1 MIPTRK
7 AQRPAS
13 VLSLLLP
20 MALVAL
26 TGCSTFNSNSTS
38 DNTRVAAVSAPATA
52 GADDINARLAEAA
65 QRTANALEN
74 LASVEQARTPELYT
88 PVVTDA
94 PPELRLLL
102 TVQWTGPWENLL
114 KTMSERVNY
123 SFRVIGKQPPTP
135 IIVTVD
141 AKQQPFVDVL
151 RSIGLQAAGRADLVL
166 DSQNKV
172 VEIRYAP
179 DTGR

>member
-1 MIPTRK
+1 MSHMR
-7 AQRPAS
+7 
-13 VLSLLLP
+13 LSRFALALP
-20 MALVAL
+20 LIALSL
-26 TGCSTFNSNSTS
+26 TGCGTYNDPNAEADHTIVTASGP
-38 DNTRVAAVSAPATA
+38 VGAPQ
-52 GADDINARLAEAA
+52 ADITARLAEAA
-65 QRTANALEN
+65 QRTATAVEN
-74 LASVEQARTPELYT
+74 LASIEQARTPELYT

-94 PPELRLLL
+94 PAELRLLL

-114 KTMSERVNY
+114 KVMAERVNY
-123 SFRVIGKQPPTP
+123 KFSVLGKAPPTP

-151 RSIGLQAAGRADLVL
+151 RNVGLQAAGRADLVL

-172 VEIRYAP
+172 VEVRYAP

>member
-1 MIPTRK
+1 MQITRQ
-7 AQRPAS
+7 APRSALIVPLA
-13 VLSLLLP
+13 LL
-20 MALVAL
+20 ALA
-26 TGCSTFNSNSTS
+26 GCSTVKDVEPVDTTRVEAVSTAPA
-38 DNTRVAAVSAPATA
+38 DNTAIT
-52 GADDINARLAEAA
+52 ARLAEAA

-74 LASVEQARTPELYT
+74 LASIEQARTPELYT

-94 PPELRLLL
+94 PPELRILL

-114 KTMSERVNY
+114 KTMAERVNY
-123 SFRVIGKQPPTP
+123 QFRVIGKQPPTP
-135 IIVTVD
+135 IVVTVD

-151 RSIGLQAAGRADLVL
+151 RNIGLQAAGRADLVL

-172 VEIRYAP
+172 VEVRYAP

>member
-1 MIPTRK
+1 MR
-7 AQRPAS
+7 
-13 VLSLLLP
+13 LSHSALILP
-20 MALVAL
+20 LAVVAL
-26 TGCSTFNSNSTS
+26 TGCSSWFRSSQPQSVT
-38 DNTRVAAVSAPATA
+38 VASSAPTN
-52 GADDINARLAEAA
+52 DPEISARLAEAA
-65 QRTANALEN
+65 QRTATAVEN

-94 PPELRLLL
+94 PPELRVNV
-102 TVQWTGPWENLL
+102 TVAWTGPWENLL
-114 KTMSERVNY
+114 YTLSERVGY
-123 SFRVIGKQPPTP
+123 KFQAIGKAPPSP

-151 RSIGLQAAGRADLVL
+151 RNIGLQGAGRADLVL

-172 VEIRYAP
+172 IEVRYAP

>member
-1 MIPTRK
+1 MQLTRL
-7 AQRPAS
+7 APRAALALPL
-13 VLSLLLP
+13 VLLSLAGCATTKELP
-20 MALVAL
+20 PFDRTHVEAV
-26 TGCSTFNSNSTS
+26 NSSP
-38 DNTRVAAVSAPATA
+38 DNGT
-52 GADDINARLAEAA
+52 DITARLAEAA

-114 KTMSERVNY
+114 KTMAERVNY
-123 SFRVIGKQPPTP
+123 QFRVIGKQPPTP
-135 IIVTVD
+135 IVVTVD

-151 RSIGLQAAGRADLVL
+151 RNIGLQAAGRADLVL

-172 VEIRYAP
+172 VEVRYAP

>member
-1 MIPTRK
+1 MQTTRSTP
-7 AQRPAS
+7 RLTL
-13 VLSLLLP
+13 VLPLVLISL
-20 MALVAL
+20 A
-26 TGCSTFNSNSTS
+26 GCSTVKGQQPV
-38 DNTRVAAVSAPATA
+38 DNTRVEAVRTSPADSTA
-52 GADDINARLAEAA
+52 ITARLAEAA

-94 PPELRLLL
+94 PEELRLLL

-114 KTMSERVNY
+114 KTMAERVNY
-123 SFRVIGKQPPTP
+123 GFRVIGKQPPTP

-151 RSIGLQAAGRADLVL
+151 RNVGLQAAGRADLVL
-166 DSQNKV
+166 DSRSKV
-172 VEIRYAP
+172 VEVRYAP

>member
-1 MIPTRK
+1 MHTSRF
-7 AQRPAS
+7 
-13 VLSLLLP
+13 
-20 MALVAL
+20 ALVLPLAL
-26 TGCSTFNSNSTS
+26 LALAGCSTTKELPPV
-38 DNTRVAAVSAPATA
+38 DNTRVEVTGTQADSTA
-52 GADDINARLAEAA
+52 ITARLAEAA

-94 PPELRLLL
+94 PEELRLLL

-114 KTMSERVNY
+114 KTMAERVHY
-123 SFRVIGKQPPTP
+123 QFRVIGKQPPTP

-141 AKQQPFVDVL
+141 AKQQPFVDVM

-166 DSQNKV
+166 DSRSKV
-172 VEIRYAP
+172 VEVRYAP

>member
-1 MIPTRK
+1 MTVVSTMKLTNYAFFLPL
-7 AQRPAS
+7 A
-13 VLSLLLP
+13 LL
-20 MALVAL
+20 AV
-26 TGCSTFNSNSTS
+26 TGCSTTKSEPEYDRTE
-38 DNTRVAAVSAPATA
+38 VSIQGNAPSQVDVT
-52 GADDINARLAEAA
+52 ARLAEAA

-74 LASVEQARTPELYT
+74 LASVEQARTPQLET

-94 PPELRLLL
+94 PEELRLLL

-114 KTMSERVNY
+114 KVMAERVHY
-123 SFRVIGKQPPTP
+123 QFRTIGKAPPNP
-135 IIVTVD
+135 IVVTID

-151 RSIGLQAAGRADLVL
+151 RSVGLQAAGRADLVL

-172 VEIRYAP
+172 VEVRYAP

>member
-1 MIPTRK
+1 
-7 AQRPAS
+7 
-13 VLSLLLP
+13 VLGL
-20 MALVAL
+20 A
-26 TGCSTFNSNSTS
+26 GCSTVKGQQPV
-38 DNTRVAAVSAPATA
+38 DDTRVEAVSANPADSTA
-52 GADDINARLAEAA
+52 ITARLAEAA
-65 QRTANALEN
+65 QRTATALEN

-94 PPELRLLL
+94 PEELRLLL

-114 KTMSERVNY
+114 KTMAERVNY
-123 SFRVIGKQPPTP
+123 EFRVIGKPTPTP

-151 RSIGLQAAGRADLVL
+151 RNIGLQAAGRADLVL
-166 DSQNKV
+166 DSRSKV
-172 VEIRYAP
+172 VEVRYAP

>member
-1 MIPTRK
+1 MYTSRF
-7 AQRPAS
+7 
-13 VLSLLLP
+13 
-20 MALVAL
+20 ALVLPLAMLAL
-26 TGCSTFNSNSTS
+26 TGCSTTKEMPPV
-38 DNTRVAAVSAPATA
+38 DNTRVEVTGARADSTA
-52 GADDINARLAEAA
+52 ITARLAEAA

-94 PPELRLLL
+94 PEELRLLL

-114 KTMSERVNY
+114 KTMAERVNY
-123 SFRVIGKQPPTP
+123 QFRVIGKQPPTP
-135 IIVTVD
+135 IIVTID
-141 AKQQPFVDVL
+141 AKQQPFVDVM

-166 DSQNKV
+166 DSRSKV
-172 VEIRYAP
+172 VEVRYAP